1 MNVKKKIRM
10 GKLFVVFC
18 LIAVLLCG
26 CTVKTPS
33 TTIRVNKEFKENEI
47 FYVEEEVCTL
57 GEAKLFLM
65 NQFNL
70 YSDRYG
76 DKIWKAEYEGK
87 PLYTYLEENVY
98 DFMVRLKSMVLMA
111 SSEGIVLSDDDQR
124 LIDLA
129 ANNYYGK
136 LTAAEKTYTGAT
148 IDDVKDAFSD
158 YFLANKLFAALT
170 KEAQREI
177 SDDEA
182 RVITVQVI
190 FLEKG
195 NDSLIQDLYQK
206 ATRDKEDFLTLAE
219 TYSKHMW
226 IEGKVGRGEL
236 PKEVDE
242 AAFLL
247 TTGEISKVINCDE
260 GLYLIKCVNNYEK
273 ELTANHREELIEKW
287 KREMFKTEYD
297 SYVQN
302 LYMRVNENVWE
313 SIDFSYTAP
322 KGKVS
327 FYACYNEF
335 LEGSE

>member
-1 MNVKKKIRM
+1 MNVKKKIRI
-10 GKLFVVFC
+10 GKLFAIFGI
-18 LIAVLLCG
+18 IAVLLCG
-26 CTVKTPS
+26 CTIKAPS
-33 TTIRVNKEFKENEI
+33 TTIRVNKEFKDNEI

-76 DKIWKAEYEGK
+76 DKIWMAEYEGK
-87 PLYTYLEENVY
+87 PLYAYLKENVY

-111 SSEGIVLSDDDQR
+111 ASEGIVLSEDDQK
-124 LIDLA
+124 LIDLV
-129 ANNYYGK
+129 ANHYYEK

-148 IDDVKDAFSD
+148 LEDVKDAFSD

-182 RVITVQVI
+182 RVITVQLI

-195 NDSLIQDLYQK
+195 NAALIQELYQK
-206 ATRDKEDFLTLAE
+206 ATREKEDFLTLAE
-219 TYSKHMW
+219 TYSKHAW
-226 IEGKVGRGEL
+226 IEGKLSRGEL
-236 PKEVDE
+236 PKEADE

-247 TTGEISKVINCDE
+247 TTGEISKVITCDE
-260 GLYLIKCVNNYEK
+260 GLYLIKCLNNYEK
-273 ELTANHREELIEKW
+273 ELTAKHREELIETW

-297 SYVQN
+297 RYVRN
-302 LYMRVNENVWE
+302 LYMRVNENLWE

-322 KGKVS
+322 KGITS
-327 FYACYNEF
+327 FYACYDEF

>member
-1 MNVKKKIRM
+1 MKKEFKI
-10 GKLFVVFC
+10 GKLVAVFC
-18 LIAVLLCG
+18 MITLLLCG

-33 TTIRVNKEFKENEI
+33 TTIRVNKEFKEDEI

-57 GEAKLFLM
+57 GEAKLFLL

-111 SSEGIVLSDDDQR
+111 ASEGIVLSDDDQR

-129 ANNYYGK
+129 ANDYYGK

-195 NDSLIQDLYQK
+195 NGSLIQELYQK

-219 TYSKHMW
+219 TYSKHAW
-226 IEGKVGRGEL
+226 IEGKLSRGDL
-236 PKEVDE
+236 PEEVDE

-247 TTGEISKVINCDE
+247 TTGEISKVITCDE

-273 ELTANHREELIEKW
+273 ELTAKHREELIETW
-287 KREMFKTEYD
+287 KREMFKAEYD
-297 SYVQN
+297 SYVRN

-322 KGKVS
+322 KGNVS
-327 FYACYNEF
+327 FYACYDEF
-335 LEGSE
+335 LEGNE

>member
-1 MNVKKKIRM
+1 MNVKKKIRT
-10 GKLFVVFC
+10 GKLFIVFC
-18 LIAVLLCG
+18 LVAILLCG

-76 DKIWKAEYEGK
+76 DKIWKTEYEGK

-111 SSEGIVLSDDDQR
+111 TTEGIVLSEDDQR

-129 ANNYYGK
+129 ADNYYGK

-148 IDDVKDAFSD
+148 LDDVKDAFSD
-158 YFLANKLFAALT
+158 YFLANRLFTALT

-182 RVITVQVI
+182 RVISVQVI
-190 FLEKG
+190 FLEKE
-195 NDSLIQDLYQK
+195 NTSLIQELYQK
-206 ATRDKEDFLTLAE
+206 TTRDKEDFLTLAE
-219 TYSKHMW
+219 TYSKHSW
-226 IEGKVGRGEL
+226 IEGKVYRGEL
-236 PKEVDE
+236 PEEVDA
-242 AAFLL
+242 AAFMLA
-247 TTGEISKVINCDE
+247 TGEISKVINCDE
-260 GLYLIKCVNNYEK
+260 GLYLIKCMNNYEK
-273 ELTANHREELIEKW
+273 ELTAKHREELIEMW

-297 SYVQN
+297 RYVQN
-302 LYMRVNENVWE
+302 LYMRVNENIWE

-322 KGKVS
+322 KGNTS
-327 FYACYNEF
+327 FYACYDEF